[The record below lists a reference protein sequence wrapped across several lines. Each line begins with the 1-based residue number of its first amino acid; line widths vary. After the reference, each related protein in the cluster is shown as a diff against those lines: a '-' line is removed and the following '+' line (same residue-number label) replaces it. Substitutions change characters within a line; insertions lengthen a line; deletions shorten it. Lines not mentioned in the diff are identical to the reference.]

1 MGLFR
6 VHESCL
12 INFVV
17 VVVVVVVEGFAISLP
32 SRKPIFG
39 CKLNEKSHR
48 DSRFA
53 IAKGEHA
60 GWSSHFVAGTV
71 FAASL
76 RQALGIQNPCED
88 QTW

>member
-60 GWSSHFVAGTV
+60 GWSSHFVAGTI
-71 FAASL
+71 FAVSIG
-76 RQALGIQNPCED
+76 QKGPWY
-88 QTW
+88 TKPM

>member
-32 SRKPIFG
+32 SRKPIFH
-39 CKLNEKSHR
+39 CKLNEKNHR
-48 DSRFA
+48 DSQYA

-60 GWSSHFVAGTV
+60 RWPSHFVAGTV